1 MEKLD
6 MKKTLKEFYTARTER
21 VTAVDVPA
29 GNFLMID
36 GRGDPN
42 KAAEYAEAMQ
52 GLYTTAYTIK
62 FTLKNTRETDFA
74 VMPLEGLW
82 WVPDMREFTDK
93 DKDAWYWTMM
103 IRMPEFVMKADFEEA
118 REAAAKKKDLPALSK
133 VRLDAYAEGPAAQI
147 MHIGSYS
154 EETENIRK
162 VHDWIAENGYERAGK
177 HHEIYLSD
185 PNRTAV
191 EKLKTIVRQPYEQ
204 QISE

>member
-42 KAAEYAEAMQ
+42 NAPEYAEAMQ
-52 GLYTTAYTIK
+52 GLYSLAYTIK
-62 FTLKNTRETDFA
+62 FTLKNTRGTDFA

-82 WVPDMREFTDK
+82 WVPDMRDFSDK
-93 DKDAWYWTMM
+93 KKDEWYWTMM
-103 IRMPEFVMKADFEEA
+103 IRIPDFVTVEDFDA
-118 REAAAKKKDLPALSK
+118 CRAAAAKKKDLPGLTKLKLESY
-133 VRLDAYAEGPAAQI
+133 DEGLGAQV
-147 MHIGSYS
+147 MHIGPYS
-154 EETENIRK
+154 EEAENIKRI
-162 VHDWIAENGYERAGK
+162 HDWIEENGYERSGK

-185 PNRTAV
+185 PNRTAA
-191 EKLKTIVRQPYEQ
+191 EKLKTIVRQPYK
-204 QISE
+204 

>member
-1 MEKLD
+1 MDRLD

-42 KAAEYAEAMQ
+42 SAPEYAEAMQ
-52 GLYTTAYTIK
+52 GLYSLAYTIK
-62 FTLKNTRETDFA
+62 FTLKNTRGTDFA

-82 WVPDMREFTDK
+82 WVPDMRDFSDK
-93 DKDAWYWTMM
+93 KKDEWYWTMM
-103 IRMPEFVMKADFEEA
+103 IRMPDFVENDDVETA
-118 REAAAKKKDLPALSK
+118 RETAAKRKELPALPK
-133 VRLDAYAEGPAAQI
+133 VTLKPYAEGLAAQV

-154 EETENIRK
+154 EETENIKR
-162 VHDWIAENGYERAGK
+162 VHDWIEENGYERSGK

-185 PNRTAV
+185 PNRTAI
-191 EKLKTIVRQPYEQ
+191 EKLKTIVRQPYK
-204 QISE
+204 

>member
-1 MEKLD
+1 MDKLD

-21 VTAVDVPA
+21 VTAVDVPS

-42 KAAEYAEAMQ
+42 RAPEYAEAMQ
-52 GLYTTAYTIK
+52 GLYSLAYTVK
-62 FTLKNTRETDFA
+62 FTLKNTRGTDFA

-103 IRMPEFVMKADFEEA
+103 IRMPDFVTNDDVESA
-118 REAAAKKKDLPALSK
+118 RAAAGKKKDLPALPK
-133 VRLDAYAEGPAAQI
+133 VRLEAYTEGLAAQI

-162 VHDWIAENGYERAGK
+162 VHEWIAENGYERSGK

-185 PNRTAV
+185 PNRTAP
-191 EKLKTIVRQPYEQ
+191 EKLKTIVRQPYK
-204 QISE
+204 